1 MKPEVKEVSFD
12 SVSSLLSLTWSS
24 DPGQTYAIKASTDLS
39 NWELELAASVD
50 ANEDSDETTKEI
62 DLSGV
67 PELGDQKKI
76 YFRVER
82 L

>member
-1 MKPEVKEVSFD
+1 VATSIE
-12 SVSSLLSLTWSS
+12 
-24 DPGQTYAIKASTDLS
+24 
-39 NWELELAASVD
+39 
-50 ANEDSDETTKEI
+50 ANEDSDKTTEEI

-67 PELGDQKKI
+67 PELGDQKKL

>member
-1 MKPEVKEVSFD
+1 MKPEVKVVSYD

-24 DPGQTYAIKASTDLS
+24 DPAQTYTIKASTDLS
-39 NWELELAASVD
+39 NWELEVATSIEGK
-50 ANEDSDETTKEI
+50 EDSDTTTKEI

>member
-1 MKPEVKEVSFD
+1 
-12 SVSSLLSLTWSS
+12 
-24 DPGQTYAIKASTDLS
+24 LS
-39 NWELELAASVD
+39 NWELEVATSIEGK
-50 ANEDSDETTKEI
+50 EDSDTTTKEI